1 MLYKFT
7 YFYNGRNMVHLCST
21 IREADVFFEILL
33 ALKCEYIKVITFT
46 KQNVNK

>member
-7 YFYNGRNMVHLCST
+7 YFYQGKHMIHTCST
-21 IREADVFFEILL
+21 TREADVFFDILL

-46 KQNVNK
+46 KQNVK